1 MQPGLSYWIPS
12 SITPYYCHWGYEH
25 PSIWPKNHPHVHK
38 CTTQEWENGGARND
52 DFWLLCLGPWGYLI
66 RAGLAP
72 NGNFPEQY
80 NIPQPSPATCV
91 ASLLWQIGPELVGE
105 FIFFR
110 SVVYFLFC
118 NCPCY
123 LQHFEAGSCERY
135 LQHFRV
141 RTCHFPWHFAAPTVH
156 VGWYF
161 ATRVHLIRVG
171 LGFIWGWFGA
181 WFRVGFRGVW
191 TLLRVSLRVFWR
203 WFEGWFWAFSG
214 WFRVYIFRLV

>member
-105 FIFFR
+105 FIF
-110 SVVYFLFC
+110 SVQLFISCSAIVLAICSILKLEAVNGIC
-118 NCPCY
+118 NIFEFEHVIFHGILL
-123 LQHFEAGSCERY
+123 LQLFMLDGILR
-135 LQHFRV
+135 
-141 RTCHFPWHFAAPTVH
+141 
-156 VGWYF
+156 
-161 ATRVHLIRVG
+161 
-171 LGFIWGWFGA
+171 LGFI
-181 WFRVGFRGVW
+181 
-191 TLLRVSLRVFWR
+191 
-203 WFEGWFWAFSG
+203 
-214 WFRVYIFRLV
+214 